1 MDAQMMEIQG
11 LSVFGTYSI
20 AFALRSIGSILAIWL
35 ALRIA
40 NNIRN
45 AEDDN
50 MIAKLLGT
58 GFGVLTV
65 MFAYYWQTAYWSL
78 RANTAN
84 NFKEMGESMEL
95 SAGVQQFV
103 NNFASAEPV
112 TAPGMIV
119 ILFDLIVLA
128 MILVTIW
135 LASLK
140 NSSDYIVLFD
150 GATFRRKRPQTVLTA
165 KASERVF
172 LHGFRSLRIR
182 CNRSADLKGASNG
195 ANGAAQKAKTSV
207 TRAALS

>member
-1 MDAQMMEIQG
+1 MDAQMMEMQG

-50 MIAKLLGT
+50 IIAKLLGT

-84 NFKEMGESMEL
+84 NFKEMGENMEL

-103 NNFASAEPV
+103 NSFASAETV

-119 ILFDLIVLA
+119 IIFDLIVLA

-135 LASLK
+135 VPK
-140 NSSDYIVLFD
+140 
-150 GATFRRKRPQTVLTA
+150 K
-165 KASERVF
+165 
-172 LHGFRSLRIR
+172 
-182 CNRSADLKGASNG
+182 
-195 ANGAAQKAKTSV
+195 
-207 TRAALS
+207 

>member
-1 MDAQMMEIQG
+1 
-11 LSVFGTYSI
+11 
-20 AFALRSIGSILAIWL
+20 
-35 ALRIA
+35 
-40 NNIRN
+40 
-45 AEDDN
+45 

-135 LASLK
+135 VPK
-140 NSSDYIVLFD
+140 NSSDYIVLNWGGLPPNGWPAELFFAAFGHCASD
-150 GATFRRKRPQTVLTA
+150 ATDRQTS
-165 KASERVF
+165 KAQAMVPRGS
-172 LHGFRSLRIR
+172 
-182 CNRSADLKGASNG
+182 
-195 ANGAAQKAKTSV
+195 
-207 TRAALS
+207 

>member
-1 MDAQMMEIQG
+1 MDAQMMEMQG

-84 NFKEMGESMEL
+84 SDELQGE
-95 SAGVQQFV
+95 
-103 NNFASAEPV
+103 
-112 TAPGMIV
+112 
-119 ILFDLIVLA
+119 
-128 MILVTIW
+128 
-135 LASLK
+135 
-140 NSSDYIVLFD
+140 
-150 GATFRRKRPQTVLTA
+150 
-165 KASERVF
+165 
-172 LHGFRSLRIR
+172 
-182 CNRSADLKGASNG
+182 NG
-195 ANGAAQKAKTSV
+195 STLKAKGQGKG
-207 TRAALS
+207 

>member
-1 MDAQMMEIQG
+1 
-11 LSVFGTYSI
+11 
-20 AFALRSIGSILAIWL
+20 
-35 ALRIA
+35 
-40 NNIRN
+40 
-45 AEDDN
+45 

-135 LASLK
+135 VPK
-140 NSSDYIVLFD
+140 
-150 GATFRRKRPQTVLTA
+150 K
-165 KASERVF
+165 
-172 LHGFRSLRIR
+172 
-182 CNRSADLKGASNG
+182 
-195 ANGAAQKAKTSV
+195 
-207 TRAALS
+207 

>member
-1 MDAQMMEIQG
+1 MDAQMMELQG
-11 LSVFGTYSI
+11 LSVFGTFSI

-45 AEDDN
+45 AEDN
-50 MIAKLLGT
+50 NIVAKILGT

-84 NFKEMGESMEL
+84 NFKAMGENAEL

-103 NNFASAEPV
+103 NNFASVEPV

-128 MILVTIW
+128 MILATIW
-135 LASLK
+135 MPK
-140 NSSDYIVLFD
+140 
-150 GATFRRKRPQTVLTA
+150 K
-165 KASERVF
+165 
-172 LHGFRSLRIR
+172 
-182 CNRSADLKGASNG
+182 
-195 ANGAAQKAKTSV
+195 
-207 TRAALS
+207 